1 MGLIKLGSLFHI
13 WFWARSH
20 TVTWPNRFCYCV
32 LEVGFV
38 EVGPGLLCLTSH
50 TDVRP
55 RAETG
60 PVTSQSLRQ
69 ELS

>member
-1 MGLIKLGSLFHI
+1 MEGRDL
-13 WFWARSH
+13 
-20 TVTWPNRFCYCV
+20 VTRFCYCV

-60 PVTSQSLRQ
+60 PVTSRPLRQ
-69 ELS
+69 ELAHKNTQRCKI